1 MLCKLNCVEN
11 VNVKG
16 KLHGIVR
23 EQKMSEQKM
32 LHLFGHKGMA
42 MVSSYKNLF
51 KSNCYGELQ
60 CNVNST
66 VLKNINVKGKLHGTV
81 QRILFVLVHS
91 INSAANYLPY
101 LPLYV

>member
-1 MLCKLNCVEN
+1 MLCKLNC

-16 KLHGIVR
+16 KLHGIVQ

-32 LHLFGHKGMA
+32 LHLFDHKVMA

-66 VLKNINVKGKLHGTV
+66 VLKNNVKGKLHGTV

>member
-1 MLCKLNCVEN
+1 MLCKLNC

-16 KLHGIVR
+16 KLHGIVQ

-32 LHLFGHKGMA
+32 LHLFGHKVMA

-66 VLKNINVKGKLHGTV
+66 VLKNNVKGKLHGTV

>member
-1 MLCKLNCVEN
+1 MLCKLNC

-16 KLHGIVR
+16 KLHGIVQ

-32 LHLFGHKGMA
+32 LHLFGHKVMA

-66 VLKNINVKGKLHGTV
+66 VLKNNVKGKLHGTV
-81 QRILFVLVHS
+81 KRILFVLVHS